1 MIYRTCGLKIRSTLE
16 LPGLARVQDDAEVV
30 KVGRNA
36 NPEAFRKRTP
46 VLRNLQGVE
55 AIDLSWSRVGR
66 FRVTD
71 RSITIFRKHNAED
84 NLVRTYAVGP
94 ALAVLLHLRRFLVLH
109 SSTVEIGGRAVAFA
123 GDSGSGK
130 STLAFALGQ
139 RGYRILSD
147 DVLVLK
153 KTRDRWEALSGPC
166 APKLWPDM
174 ARFLGASSSQFERIH
189 SRTMKR
195 IAKPSPEVAN
205 CARPLDCIYML
216 SVGNSLRIDKLP
228 LRAQFWSLV
237 RNAYCRILANSKD
250 AMFYLV
256 QCGQLVRDIP
266 VRRLYRSRSPE
277 GINDLVELIERDQR
291 RLRFIS
297 APKAK
302 QKQGSRFALRN
313 RKGVP
318 ERVSART
325 TKPIRWRERGDF

>member
-1 MIYRTCGLKIRSTLE
+1 MIYRTCGLKISSTLD
-16 LPGLARVQDDAEVV
+16 LPGLAQAQDAEVA
-30 KVGRNA
+30 KFGCNA
-36 NPEAFRKRTP
+36 KPEASRNKAP
-46 VLRNLQGVE
+46 ILRNPQGVE

-94 ALAVLLHLRRFLVLH
+94 ALAVLLHLRRLLVLH

-174 ARFLGASSSQFERIH
+174 ARLLGAGSSQFERIH
-189 SRTMKR
+189 SRTTKR
-195 IAKPSPEVAN
+195 MAKPSREVAS

-216 SVGNSLRIDKLP
+216 SVGSSLQIEKLQS
-228 LRAQFWSLV
+228 RAQFWNLV
-237 RNAYCRILANSKD
+237 RNAYCRILANPND
-250 AMFYLV
+250 AMFYLE
-256 QCGQLVRDIP
+256 QCGQLVRDVP
-266 VRRLYRSRSPE
+266 VRQLYRTRSPD

-291 RLRFIS
+291 RLRSIS

-302 QKQGSRFALRN
+302 QKQGSRFAPRN

-318 ERVSART
+318 ERIQHGQQ
-325 TKPIRWRERGDF
+325 KPIRWRGRGDF